1 MELKNLTEE
10 LMSRAGEVM
19 DTCRPGSFSVKTP
32 RGRIDVIMRVGENEV
47 YVWHDDDPLG
57 KRGRWHEDEHLRQLI
72 EDALPVLERE
82 LEEECDPCMWDEAF
96 PDLAAAAAMFWRP

>member
-1 MELKNLTEE
+1 MELRRLMNE
-10 LMSRAGEVM
+10 LRARAQEAVDYGHP
-19 DTCRPGSFSVKTP
+19 TRFAVKTP
-32 RGRIDVIMRVGENEV
+32 QGEVEVFVRVGENDV
-47 YVWHDDDPLG
+47 YIWHKDDPQG

-82 LEEECDPCMWDEAF
+82 LEEECDPCLWDEAF